1 MPYLTGAQAVIATLR
16 AHDVQVIF
24 GMPGAH
30 TLPLYDALYDEP
42 SLRHILARHEQ
53 GAGFMADGYARASG
67 LPGVVCTTTG
77 PGVTNAIT
85 PVANAYEDSVPLL
98 VISSGLP
105 RSSIRRPR
113 GALHEMKDQF
123 GVMEALVG
131 WSRMVTG
138 VEEIPGALRDA
149 FWALRSGRPRA
160 AYLEILLDLL
170 KIKAHVEIPIPASVE
185 PVRASEADI
194 RVAANLLCVS
204 KRPLIIAG
212 AGVTAAGA
220 NEQLAR
226 LAELLQA
233 PVLLGG
239 KSRDVLPTDHELVI
253 ATTGYTVS
261 AELLDLMKT
270 SDTVLVVG
278 SKIGEERTAGSH
290 WPLPSTLIHIDI
302 DPAEIGRLYPATV
315 GLVADARCGLED
327 LLEALN
333 GTALEGRSR
342 ALELANIRS
351 AQNKLLRQ
359 AFGEKLSLLDAL
371 REALPQNGVVI
382 ADMTRLGYASA
393 RHLPIY
399 EPRTYIHPSQF
410 CPIGCGFPMAL
421 GAKIAVPARPVVALC
436 GDGGFLL
443 NASELATAVQEKID
457 IVVIVFNDAAYTA
470 VKMEQERRY
479 NQRYIATDLHTPD
492 YVTLAHAYGAYGTR
506 VNSPDRLNEAVKLA
520 LGRKGTTLI
529 EVPIQSMQW

>member
-1 MPYLTGAQAVIATLR
+1 MPYLTGAQAAIATLR
-16 AHDVQVIF
+16 AHDIQVIF

-30 TLPLYDALYDEP
+30 TLPLYDAIYDEP

-67 LPGVVCTTTG
+67 RPGVVSTTTG
-77 PGVTNAIT
+77 PGVTNVTT

-105 RSSIRRPR
+105 RASTGRPR
-113 GALHEMKDQF
+113 GALHEMKNQF

-131 WSRMVTG
+131 WSRTVTG

-160 AYLEILLDLL
+160 AYLEIPLDLL
-170 KIKAHVEIPIPASVE
+170 KTKADVDIPTPALVV
-185 PVRASEADI
+185 PARASESDI
-194 RVAANLLCVS
+194 IAAANLLRES

-212 AGVTAAGA
+212 AGVTTAGA

-239 KSRDVLPTDHELVI
+239 KSRDVLPTDHALVI

-261 AELLDLMKT
+261 AELIDLMKT
-270 SDTVLVVG
+270 SDVVLVVG
-278 SKIGEERTAGSH
+278 SKIGEERTAGRH
-290 WPLPSTLIHIDI
+290 WSLPPSLIQIDI

-327 LLEALN
+327 LLEALS
-333 GTALEGRSR
+333 TAPGEWHSR
-342 ALELANIRS
+342 AAELASVRD
-351 AQNKLLRQ
+351 AQHKLLRQ

-371 REALPQNGVVI
+371 HEALPHDGVVV

-393 RHLPIY
+393 RHLPVY
-399 EPRTYIHPSQF
+399 EPRTYIHPSEF
-410 CPIGCGFPMAL
+410 CPIGCALPMAL
-421 GAKIAVPARPVVALC
+421 GAKVAAPGRPVVALC

-443 NASELATAVQEKID
+443 NMGELATAVQEKID
-457 IVVIVFNDAAYTA
+457 IVVVVFNDAAYTA
-470 VKMEQERRY
+470 VKMEQEGRY
-479 NQRYIATDLHTPD
+479 NQRYIATDLLAPD
-492 YVTLAHAYGAYGTR
+492 YVAVARAFGAHGVR
-506 VNSPDRLNEAVKLA
+506 VNSPGGLREAINLA

-529 EVPIQSMQW
+529 EVPLLSMQW